1 MKILYINSCIRKD
14 SRTKMLADYLLKK
27 IRGDIKEI
35 VLSEEKITP
44 VDSIVLQKRD
54 RFVSENN
61 CNDEMFSYAKDF
73 SESDVI
79 VIAAPYWDLSFP
91 SILKVFF
98 EHINVLKLVFD
109 YSDKGEIISLCRAK
123 KLYYVTT
130 KGGYGPDDFG
140 FKYIEALSKTFY
152 GIDEIVLIKAEGL
165 DIYGN
170 NVQDILSKAKQ
181 DIDNLIKIN
190 DYKG

>member
-14 SRTKMLADYLLKK
+14 SRTKILAAYLLKK
-27 IRGDIKEI
+27 ISGDIKEI
-35 VLSEEKITP
+35 VLSEEKIGP
-44 VDSIVLQKRD
+44 LDDCDLQKRD
-54 RFVSENN
+54 NFISENN
-61 CNDEMFSYAKDF
+61 FNDEMFLYAKDF
-73 SESDVI
+73 AEADVI
-79 VIAAPYWDLSFP
+79 VVAAPYWDLSFP

-109 YSDKGEIISLCRAK
+109 YSDKGDIVSLCKAK

-152 GIDEIVLIKAEGL
+152 GIQDVILINAEGL
-165 DIYGN
+165 DVHGN
-170 NVQDILSKAKQ
+170 NVESILSKAKD
-181 DIDNLIKIN
+181 DIDKMV
-190 DYKG
+190 